1 MFITRPSNENQEL
14 YETLFNTIKNYH
26 CQIDDLSKS
35 LELKLLQ
42 PRREISIEKFEL
54 IEMELEAKN
63 REIEAKNL
71 AIEGLKCAKDAIND
85 LYKNQLSVIEMLQNY
100 KNDLEWKETIHIDEL
115 NKKDNEIY
123 NLNFIIK
130 NERNLSN
137 QRVKSLESLLNL
149 QSRQISG
156 SNSVS
161 GSGSVNDNSNNIR
174 DHHKEINS
182 NSSFNKN
189 NNSSDFNGGSNDH
202 NNYKAN
208 ISNSSA
214 TSSSNSNIKIN
225 NNENMIKSCDS
236 SNDLNKN
243 KNKNNNNNSTDINN
257 SSITNNNNNSN
268 NNNINNNNN
277 NGNNINNSKKG
288 KNNINDINANNKY
301 NNNTNDIKNSKENVS
316 KPVISSTKN
325 NDPRIKNKCKRNAQT
340 FNNDTDKSEVKKFK
354 VTPQVQSD
362 NNKRLN
368 ENTSKNLKS
377 NENKVLENDEPNVTN
392 KIKENTLKY
401 SFSQNS
407 NENINQNIEN
417 LKPNFNDQQ
426 GKKFEIEESKYDR
439 FTNLKRKNEIVKVDK
454 VNEIENQ
461 ARKNGKSING
471 LLEGDNNKVNDDL
484 IMPTLGCLE
493 KEKSSS
499 NKLDILGRVGENK
512 KPKIDILDRISDK
525 ETRNENQS
533 TIPMNILDRVN
544 DRNSSIDN
552 EPSTSYILPGNRRSN
567 VDLLERFDMMS
578 SSSSFTDSEKSYL
591 RSSFRKLRI
600 KSSIGNSLTKFTLFK
615 VIDVLSN
622 FLRSDKQY
630 KYIKCYNFS
639 SLSVQNLSKDRHIS
653 TTPKEFVQCLKDQYY
668 NLFEFEVYN
677 ICHNKDVKDIRR
689 LFEEGQYLR

>member
-1 MFITRPSNENQEL
+1 
-14 YETLFNTIKNYH
+14 
-26 CQIDDLSKS
+26 
-35 LELKLLQ
+35 
-42 PRREISIEKFEL
+42 
-54 IEMELEAKN
+54 MELEAKN

-156 SNSVS
+156 SNS
-161 GSGSVNDNSNNIR
+161 GSSKSSVNDNNNHIR
-174 DHHKEINS
+174 DHYKEINS

-189 NNSSDFNGGSNDH
+189 NNSSGFNSGSNNHD
-202 NNYKAN
+202 NYKAN
-208 ISNSSA
+208 
-214 TSSSNSNIKIN
+214 SSNGNAKSNNNTNNIKIN
-225 NNENMIKSCDS
+225 NNENMINSFDS
-236 SNDLNKN
+236 SNDINKD
-243 KNKNNNNNSTDINN
+243 NNRNSSNNGTNINN
-257 SSITNNNNNSN
+257 SSITNGNNKKNA
-268 NNNINNNNN
+268 
-277 NGNNINNSKKG
+277 NNINNSKNE
-288 KNNINDINANNKY
+288 KNSIIDIKANSKY
-301 NNNTNDIKNSKENVS
+301 NDNTNDINNSKENVS
-316 KPVISSTKN
+316 KPVISSTNN
-325 NDPRIKNKCKRNAQT
+325 NDPRIKNKYKRNAQM
-340 FNNDTDKSEVKKFK
+340 FNNDTDKTEVKKLK
-354 VTPQVQSD
+354 VTPQVKSD
-362 NNKRLN
+362 NSKPLN
-368 ENTSKNLKS
+368 ENTFENLKS
-377 NENKVLENDEPNVTN
+377 NENKVLENDEPKDTD
-392 KIKENTLKY
+392 KIKENTLRY

-407 NENINQNIEN
+407 NENINQNTEN
-417 LKPNFNDQQ
+417 LKPNFHDKQ
-426 GKKFEIEESKYDR
+426 GKNFEIEESKYD
-439 FTNLKRKNEIVKVDK
+439 TLVDSKRKNEIVKVDK

-461 ARKNGKSING
+461 ANKDGNSING

-484 IMPTLGCLE
+484 KMPKLGFPE
-493 KEKSSS
+493 KEKSNS
-499 NKLDILGRVGENK
+499 NKLDILGRIGENK
-512 KPKIDILDRISDK
+512 KPKLDILNRISDK

-533 TIPMNILDRVN
+533 TKSMNILDRIG
-544 DRNSSIDN
+544 DRDSCFDD
-552 EPSTSYILPGNRRSN
+552 EPSTSYILPGNRKSN

-578 SSSSFTDSEKSYL
+578 SSSSFTDYEESYL
-591 RSSFRKLRI
+591 RSSFGRLSI

-622 FLRSDKQY
+622 FLRSDRQY
-630 KYIKCYNFS
+630 KYIKCYNDS
-639 SLSVQNLSKDRHIS
+639 NLTVQNLSKDRHLS